1 LIEWNL
7 PVTGIS
13 LDIIERV
20 VVNALDDDQ
29 PVDLDSIPSKSQKL
43 PNTQ

>member
-29 PVDLDSIPSKSQKL
+29 PVDLDSIPSKSQNL